1 MFENLQEK
9 LQRAFKTLR
18 GQATLTEENIDEALR
33 EIRLALL
40 EADVNF
46 KVVKQLIDQI
56 RVKAVGQDVLT
67 ALSPGEQVIKIVR
80 DELVEIL
87 GRDTARMK
95 FASQPP
101 TVILMAGLQGSGKT
115 TTSGKL
121 ANWLKNGGH
130 RPLLVSVDVYRPAAR
145 EQLKVVAQ
153 AVKANIYEGEVGEAT
168 PGPRDP
174 RAKEARREAI
184 NTGSDV
190 LIVDTAGRLH
200 IDDQL
205 MDEMQLLKRLLNPQE
220 ILFVADAMTGQDAV
234 NSADEFHKKLSLTGV
249 VLTKMDGDA
258 RGGAALSIR
267 QVTGQPIK
275 FIGVGEKY
283 DALEPFHPDRIVSR
297 ILGMGDILSL
307 IERAESQIDKKKA
320 QEMATKALTGDGFS
334 LEDFRDQLRQV
345 KKMGSMKSLLGML
358 PSIGP
363 FSGLQKAADNVDEG
377 QINRVEAIINSMTTH
392 ERNHH
397 EVING
402 SRRKRIARGSGT
414 TVQEVNNLLRQYAQ
428 MKKMFKQMG
437 KTVAPR
443 TGLFHQLQGQPAH
456 GVAGIDFHHRL
467 EPAIALGCAID
478 EGVDANRPDIAG
490 ALQFRFEQRKD
501 VAIEALEAARN
512 VRRFAEQRGYVRRY
526 AAAVV
531 GRRPVGPE
539 LSLAVIDQAGVAAEL
554 QVARPHLQLDG
565 EIQRALQPGFDD
577 HLSAILQGTGQP
589 LLLCRQH
596 L

>member
-9 LQRAFKTLR
+9 LQRAFKSLR
-18 GQATLTEENIDEALR
+18 GQAKLTEENIDEALR

-46 KVVKQLIDQI
+46 KVVKLLIDQI

-80 DELVEIL
+80 DELVELL
-87 GRDTARMK
+87 GKETARMK

-101 TVILMAGLQGSGKT
+101 TVVLMAGLQGSGKT

-121 ANWLKNGGH
+121 ANWFKAGGH

-153 AVKANIYEGEVGEAT
+153 AVKSHIYEGEVGEANT
-168 PGPRDP
+168 ATVERLV
-174 RAKEARREAI
+174 KEARREAVVS
-184 NTGSDV
+184 GCDV

-205 MDEMQLLKRLLNPQE
+205 MDEMQSLKKLLNPSE

-234 NSADEFHKKLSLTGV
+234 RSAEEFHKKLSLTGV

-307 IERAESQIDKKKA
+307 IERAEQQIDKKKA
-320 QEMATKALTGDGFS
+320 QEMATRALTGDGFS

-345 KKMGSMKSLLGML
+345 KKMGSMKSLMGML

-392 ERNHH
+392 ERHHH

-402 SRRKRIARGSGT
+402 NRRKRIARGSGT

-437 KTVAPR
+437 KPSFAR
-443 TGLFHQLQGQPAH
+443 RL
-456 GVAGIDFHHRL
+456 AGMKL
-467 EPAIALGCAID
+467 
-478 EGVDANRPDIAG
+478 
-490 ALQFRFEQRKD
+490 
-501 VAIEALEAARN
+501 
-512 VRRFAEQRGYVRRY
+512 
-526 AAAVV
+526 
-531 GRRPVGPE
+531 
-539 LSLAVIDQAGVAAEL
+539 
-554 QVARPHLQLDG
+554 
-565 EIQRALQPGFDD
+565 PGM
-577 HLSAILQGTGQP
+577 
-589 LLLCRQH
+589 
-596 L
+596 

>member
-9 LQRAFKTLR
+9 LQRAFKSLR

-46 KVVKQLIDQI
+46 KVVKQLIDHI
-56 RVKAVGQDVLT
+56 RAKAVGQEVMT
-67 ALSPGEQVIKIVR
+67 ALSPGEQVIKILR
-80 DELVEIL
+80 DELVEVL
-87 GRDTARMK
+87 GKDTAKVK

-101 TVILMAGLQGSGKT
+101 TVVLMAGLQGSGKT

-121 ANWLKNGGH
+121 AHWYKNGGH

-153 AVKANIYEGEVGEAT
+153 AVKSHIYEGQVTEANT
-168 PGPRDP
+168 ATVERLV
-174 RAKEARREAI
+174 KEARREAVV
-184 NTGSDV
+184 TGCDV

-205 MDEMQLLKRLLNPQE
+205 MDEMQSLKKLLNPSE

-234 NSADEFHKKLSLTGV
+234 NSAEEFHKKLSLTGV

-307 IERAESQIDKKKA
+307 IERAEATVDKKKA
-320 QEMATKALTGDGFS
+320 QEIASKALSGDGFS

-345 KKMGSMKSLLGML
+345 KKMGSMQNIMGML

-363 FSGLQKAADNVDEG
+363 FAGLQKAADKVDEK

-414 TVQEVNNLLRQYAQ
+414 SVQEVNNLLRQYAQ
-428 MKKMFKQMG
+428 MRKMFKDMG
-437 KTVAPR
+437 KASFAR
-443 TGLFHQLQGQPAH
+443 RL
-456 GVAGIDFHHRL
+456 AGMKF
-467 EPAIALGCAID
+467 
-478 EGVDANRPDIAG
+478 
-490 ALQFRFEQRKD
+490 
-501 VAIEALEAARN
+501 
-512 VRRFAEQRGYVRRY
+512 
-526 AAAVV
+526 
-531 GRRPVGPE
+531 
-539 LSLAVIDQAGVAAEL
+539 
-554 QVARPHLQLDG
+554 
-565 EIQRALQPGFDD
+565 PGM
-577 HLSAILQGTGQP
+577 
-589 LLLCRQH
+589 
-596 L
+596 

>member
-9 LQRAFKTLR
+9 LQRAFKSLR
-18 GQATLTEENIDEALR
+18 GQAKLSEENIQEALR

-46 KVVKQLIDQI
+46 KVVKQFIDQ
-56 RVKAVGQDVLT
+56 VQAKAVGQEVMT

-87 GRDTARMK
+87 GKDTARMK

-101 TVILMAGLQGSGKT
+101 TVVLMAGLQGSGKT

-121 ANWLKNGGH
+121 AHWFKNGGY

-145 EQLKVVAQ
+145 EQLKVVAES
-153 AVKANIYEGEVGEAT
+153 VKALIYEGQVGEANT
-168 PGPRDP
+168 ATVERLV
-174 RAKEARREAI
+174 KEARREAVVS
-184 NTGSDV
+184 GCDV

-200 IDDQL
+200 IDEQL
-205 MDEMQLLKRLLNPQE
+205 MDEMQSLKKLLNPQE

-307 IERAESQIDKKKA
+307 IERAEQQIDKKKA
-320 QEMATKALTGDGFS
+320 QEIATKALTGDGFS

-345 KKMGSMKSLLGML
+345 KKMGSMKSLMGML

-363 FSGLQKAADNVDEG
+363 FSGLQKAADKVDEK
-377 QINRVEAIINSMTTH
+377 QINRVEAIINSMTAH
-392 ERNHH
+392 ERAHH

-414 TVQEVNNLLRQYAQ
+414 SIQEVNNLLRQYVQ
-428 MKKMFKQMG
+428 MKKMFKNMG
-437 KTVAPR
+437 KASFAR
-443 TGLFHQLQGQPAH
+443 
-456 GVAGIDFHHRL
+456 RL
-467 EPAIALGCAID
+467 ASMKL
-478 EGVDANRPDIAG
+478 
-490 ALQFRFEQRKD
+490 
-501 VAIEALEAARN
+501 
-512 VRRFAEQRGYVRRY
+512 
-526 AAAVV
+526 
-531 GRRPVGPE
+531 
-539 LSLAVIDQAGVAAEL
+539 
-554 QVARPHLQLDG
+554 
-565 EIQRALQPGFDD
+565 PGM
-577 HLSAILQGTGQP
+577 
-589 LLLCRQH
+589 
-596 L
+596 

>member
-9 LQRAFKTLR
+9 LQRAFKSLR
-18 GQATLTEENIDEALR
+18 GQAKLSEENIAEALR

-46 KVVKQLIDQI
+46 KVVKELIDRIQA
-56 RVKAVGQDVLT
+56 KAVGQEVLT

-80 DELVEIL
+80 DELVETL
-87 GRDTARMK
+87 GHDTARIK

-121 ANWLKNGGH
+121 AHWLKSGGH

-145 EQLKVVAQ
+145 EQLKIVAQ
-153 AVKANIYEGEVGEAT
+153 AVKSKIYEGEAGEANT
-168 PGPRDP
+168 ATVERLV
-174 RAKEARREAI
+174 KEARREAVVS
-184 NTGSDV
+184 GCDV

-205 MDEMQLLKRLLNPQE
+205 MDEMQSLKKLLNPSE

-234 NSADEFHKKLSLTGV
+234 RSADEFHKKLSLTGV

-307 IERAESQIDKKKA
+307 IERAEQQIDKKKA
-320 QEMATKALTGDGFS
+320 EEMATKALTGDGFS

-345 KKMGSMKSLLGML
+345 KKMGSMKSLIGML

-363 FSGLQKAADNVDEG
+363 FSGLQKAADNVDEK
-377 QINRVEAIINSMTTH
+377 QINRVEAIISSMTTH

-414 TVQEVNNLLRQYAQ
+414 SVQEVNSLLRQYAQ

-437 KTVAPR
+437 KPSFAR
-443 TGLFHQLQGQPAH
+443 RL
-456 GVAGIDFHHRL
+456 AGMKL
-467 EPAIALGCAID
+467 
-478 EGVDANRPDIAG
+478 
-490 ALQFRFEQRKD
+490 
-501 VAIEALEAARN
+501 
-512 VRRFAEQRGYVRRY
+512 
-526 AAAVV
+526 
-531 GRRPVGPE
+531 
-539 LSLAVIDQAGVAAEL
+539 
-554 QVARPHLQLDG
+554 
-565 EIQRALQPGFDD
+565 PGM
-577 HLSAILQGTGQP
+577 
-589 LLLCRQH
+589 
-596 L
+596 

>member
-1 MFENLQEK
+1 MFENLSEK

-18 GQATLTEENIDEALR
+18 GQAVLSEKNMQEPLR
-33 EIRLALL
+33 QIRRALL

-46 KVVKQLIDQI
+46 KVLKHLIAQI
-56 RVKAVGQDVLT
+56 NAKAVGQEVAT

-80 DELVEIL
+80 DELVAML
-87 GRDTARMK
+87 GRDTAKLK

-101 TVILMAGLQGSGKT
+101 TVVLMAGLQGSGKT

-145 EQLKVVAQ
+145 QQLKIVAQ
-153 AVKANIYEGEVGEAT
+153 AIKANIYEGQVDEANT
-168 PGPRDP
+168 ATVERL
-174 RAKEARREAI
+174 AKEARREAI
-184 NTGSDV
+184 NSGCDV

-200 IDDQL
+200 IDEQL
-205 MDEMQLLKRLLNPQE
+205 MDEMQSLKRLMNPQE
-220 ILFVADAMTGQDAV
+220 ILFVADAMTGQDAI

-345 KKMGSMKSLLGML
+345 KKMGSIKSIMGML

-363 FSGLQKAADNVDEG
+363 FSGLQKAADSVDEG
-377 QINRVEAIINSMTTH
+377 QINRVEAIINSMTMH

-402 SRRKRIARGSGT
+402 SRRKSIGRGSGT
-414 TVQEVNNLLRQYAQ
+414 TIQEVNNLLRQYAQ

-437 KTVAPR
+437 KPSFAR
-443 TGLFHQLQGQPAH
+443 RL
-456 GVAGIDFHHRL
+456 AGMKL
-467 EPAIALGCAID
+467 
-478 EGVDANRPDIAG
+478 
-490 ALQFRFEQRKD
+490 
-501 VAIEALEAARN
+501 
-512 VRRFAEQRGYVRRY
+512 
-526 AAAVV
+526 
-531 GRRPVGPE
+531 
-539 LSLAVIDQAGVAAEL
+539 
-554 QVARPHLQLDG
+554 
-565 EIQRALQPGFDD
+565 PGM
-577 HLSAILQGTGQP
+577 
-589 LLLCRQH
+589 
-596 L
+596 

>member
-1 MFENLQEK
+1 MFENLSEK
-9 LQRAFKTLR
+9 LQKAFKNLR
-18 GQATLTEENIDEALR
+18 GQAVLNEDNIQEALR

-46 KVVKQLIDQI
+46 KVVKQLIDKI
-56 RVKAVGQDVLT
+56 GDKSLGQEVLT

-80 DELVEIL
+80 DELVEML
-87 GRDTARMK
+87 GQDTAKLK

-101 TVILMAGLQGSGKT
+101 TVVLMAGLQGSGKT

-145 EQLKVVAQ
+145 QQLKVVAQ
-153 AVKANIYEGEVGEAT
+153 AIKGNIYEGQVTDANTAT
-168 PGPRDP
+168 VERL
-174 RAKEARREAI
+174 AKEARREAI
-184 NTGSDV
+184 NTGCDV
-190 LIVDTAGRLH
+190 LIIDTAGRLH

-205 MDEMQLLKRLLNPQE
+205 MEEMQSLKKLMNPQE

-234 NSADEFHKKLSLTGV
+234 RSADEFHKKLSLTGV

-307 IERAESQIDKKKA
+307 IEKAEQQVDKKRA
-320 QEMATKALTGDGFS
+320 QEIATKALTGDGFS

-345 KKMGSMKSLLGML
+345 KKMGSLQSLMGML
-358 PSIGP
+358 PRIGP
-363 FSGLQKAADNVDEG
+363 FSGLQAAADKVDDK
-377 QINRVEAIINSMTTH
+377 QINRVEAIINSMTRY
-392 ERNHH
+392 ERDHH

-437 KTVAPR
+437 KPSFAR
-443 TGLFHQLQGQPAH
+443 RL
-456 GVAGIDFHHRL
+456 AGM
-467 EPAIALGCAID
+467 
-478 EGVDANRPDIAG
+478 
-490 ALQFRFEQRKD
+490 KM
-501 VAIEALEAARN
+501 
-512 VRRFAEQRGYVRRY
+512 
-526 AAAVV
+526 
-531 GRRPVGPE
+531 
-539 LSLAVIDQAGVAAEL
+539 
-554 QVARPHLQLDG
+554 
-565 EIQRALQPGFDD
+565 PGM
-577 HLSAILQGTGQP
+577 
-589 LLLCRQH
+589 
-596 L
+596 